1 VSEDTK
7 SPEKLVLSDEDLQP
21 EKLLEIE
28 GKLLKL
34 EVKSIDGI
42 DKQIGNQLKNTM
54 NIENI
59 EDLMNSNPSEIYEKT
74 KMPLNKVIELQKKA
88 QLVNKLVFSEDIID
102 PLGAQK
108 YTIEQAVEEDP
119 QVIANITGQDM
130 EAITKFIDQLREVT
144 IFLDVATCRKTPI
157 TILPKIK
164 MPKYLEY
171 EPPNKF
177 WWIELILIIATCCTA
192 TFTVLYALI

>member
-1 VSEDTK
+1 MSEDTK

-42 DKQIGNQLKNTM
+42 DKQIGNQLKSTM

-74 KMPLNKVIELQKKA
+74 KMPLNKVIEL
-88 QLVNKLVFSEDIID
+88 L
-102 PLGAQK
+102 
-108 YTIEQAVEEDP
+108 
-119 QVIANITGQDM
+119 
-130 EAITKFIDQLREVT
+130 
-144 IFLDVATCRKTPI
+144 
-157 TILPKIK
+157 
-164 MPKYLEY
+164 
-171 EPPNKF
+171 
-177 WWIELILIIATCCTA
+177 
-192 TFTVLYALI
+192 